1 MIEPRLEAMR
11 VELVGYAYR
20 MLGSAAEAEDAAQET
35 LIRAWRHAGR
45 YDERRASLRTWVY
58 RIATNI
64 CLDMLRSA
72 QRRARAI
79 DLSPAATGGGE
90 LGPPL
95 PESAWVQPIADE
107 RAIPAT
113 ADPAELAV
121 QRESIRLA
129 FVAALQHLP
138 PRQRAVLILRD
149 VLVWRAEEVAEL
161 LGTSVPAVNSALQRA
176 RAGVRDAGPAEPL
189 NDEARAL
196 LDRYCDAFARYDVA
210 EMVSLLHTDATM
222 SMPPFAWWLQGR
234 EMIHAALT
242 HSDGSCE
249 GARLVPAA
257 VNGSLAAW
265 QYRPTG
271 PDGAF
276 EPFALMIFETSGGL
290 FTEITTF
297 LGLDPA
303 AVARPAPP
311 RPGTDPH

>member
-1 MIEPRLEAMR
+1 MIEPRLEALR

-35 LIRAWRHAGR
+35 LVRAWRHAGR
-45 YDERRASLRTWVY
+45 YDDRRASLRTWVY

-64 CLDMLRSA
+64 CLDMLRGA
-72 QRRARAI
+72 QRRARAM
-79 DLSPAATGGGE
+79 DLGPAATGGD
-90 LGPPL
+90 LGVPL
-95 PESAWVQPIADE
+95 AGSAWVQPIADE

-129 FVAALQHLP
+129 FVAALQNLP
-138 PRQRAVLILRD
+138 PKQRAVLILRD

-161 LGTSVPAVNSALQRA
+161 LETSVPAVNSALQRA
-176 RAGVRDAGPAEPL
+176 RAAVRDVRPAEPL
-189 NDEARAL
+189 DDAARAL

-210 EMVSLLHTDATM
+210 EMVSLLHTDATT
-222 SMPPFAWWLQGR
+222 SMPPFTWWLQGR
-234 EMIHAALT
+234 EVIRTALS
-242 HSDGSCE
+242 HSEGSCE

-276 EPFALMIFETSGGL
+276 EPFALMVFETSGGL
-290 FTEITTF
+290 FTDITTF
-297 LGLDPA
+297 LDQE
-303 AVARPAPP
+303 R
-311 RPGTDPH
+311 R